1 TCLPSGVN
9 ASRLAPNTLASIL
22 STRVF
27 DARSITAMVPSSAA
41 AVQSCLPSGDTSK
54 PSEPRE
60 TLITVCTQSCRGCG
74 LDPGGGPACSAPGGG
89 PKLPG
94 RISVSCKILT
104 VPELTLVVYIFFA
117 SGVT

>member
-1 TCLPSGVN
+1 ILFTSLRDAASYTTKSPFLRLDINTCLPSGVN

-89 PKLPG
+89 PK
-94 RISVSCKILT
+94 
-104 VPELTLVVYIFFA
+104 
-117 SGVT
+117 